1 MKKLQQGFTL
11 IELMVVVAI
20 IGVLAAIALPA
31 YQDYVIRS
39 QVTSALAEITPVKNQ
54 FEVAVSE
61 GRTPTFDASFSTN
74 NYTFM
79 GVGQGTQK
87 NASSGVTTSYCA
99 IAMYGTYKKNN
110 GNYADGLTK
119 YGNFKQGVECF
130 IGGASGHGDKSTML
144 QNVNDKIKG
153 EKIALL
159 RDPNTGVWRC
169 GSEVAG
175 RYMPSGCVPYADI
188 TK

>member
-61 GRTPTFDASFSTN
+61 GRTPTFYASFSTN

-79 GVGQGTQK
+79 GVGQGTQRDAK
-87 NASSGVTTSYCA
+87 SGVTTSYCA
-99 IAMYGTYKKNN
+99 IALYGTYKNN
-110 GNYADGLTK
+110 GSYVDGLSS

-130 IGGASGHGDKSTML
+130 IGGAANHGDKSSML

-153 EKIALL
+153 EKIALV

-175 RYMPSGCVPYADI
+175 RYMPSGCVPYSEV